1 MRLAITCG
9 VGVGLL
15 VLLGLVRPAA
25 AEDVWSAP
33 FPGVEHLHRTG
44 GSQNINLL
52 KVDLCA
58 PGVSVRATGGDERG
72 RTVSSFGDLTGV
84 QAAVNGD
91 FFGSGFSTDGMSV
104 HGGVQ
109 WSGSDH
115 TYVAP
120 LAFGSHRAELRPH
133 EDQTGL
139 EPWMTEVVSGH
150 PTILWDGQ
158 QRDNNGDPL
167 CSNRHPRTAVG
178 LSADRRKLIVAVVDG
193 RATGRIG
200 MTCDELSALLREMGA
215 DDGMNLDGGGSTTMW
230 LRGPGV
236 VNFPSDG
243 SQRTV
248 GNHLG
253 IHASGSGEA
262 PFCPGRPPRGALD
275 GATCEAVNGWAQD
288 EDRPEEAI
296 DVHVYFNGGPGQEGA
311 VAVAAH
317 ADQERPDLCEAIG
330 SCAHGYA
337 VPVPYAL
344 RDGAEHPV
352 QVWAIDP
359 DGTGNP
365 PIGEPKTVSCQPP
378 TPPYGPATG
387 QLRHITNPESLA
399 AWGFSFLDVAPIAG
413 GEVDAYPIGE
423 PMPAAPDLVRAAGST
438 DVFVLDGALRRPAPA
453 EVLAAWKLDPAAARE
468 AAPGELDAIPIGARL
483 PEPFALRG
491 SGPEVYAL
499 DVADP
504 TDPAAGEPDDQDG
517 PNGGIDGACGCGATG
532 GGGPAWLLALG
543 ALLISFTRARRDRT
557 RTTARR

>member
-1 MRLAITCG
+1 MASSG
-9 VGVGLL
+9 E
-15 VLLGLVRPAA
+15 AA
-25 AEDVWSAP
+25 ADDQLSNP
-33 FPGVEHLHRTG
+33 FPGVEHLHRTTG
-44 GSQNINLL
+44 DQNINVL

-84 QAAVNGD
+84 DAAVNGD
-91 FFGSGFSTDGMSV
+91 FFGSGFSTDGLAV
-104 HGGVQ
+104 HGGAQ

-115 TYVAP
+115 GYVAP
-120 LAFGSHRAELRPH
+120 LAFGAHRAELRPH
-133 EDQTGL
+133 EDQTGI

-158 QRDNNGDPL
+158 QRDNNGDSL
-167 CSNRHPRTAVG
+167 CSDRHPRTAVG
-178 LSADRRKLIVAVVDG
+178 LSADRRLLIVAVVDG

-236 VNFPSDG
+236 LNFPSDG

-253 IHASGSGEA
+253 IRAAGTGDA

-288 EDRPEEAI
+288 EDRPDEAI
-296 DVHVYFNGGPGQEGA
+296 DVHVYFDGGPGQDGA

-317 ADQERPDLCEAIG
+317 ADQERPDLCDAIG
-330 SCAHGYA
+330 SCAHGYS

-352 QVWAIDP
+352 QAWAIDP

-365 PIGEPKTVSCQPP
+365 PIGEPKTVSCAPP
-378 TPPYGPATG
+378 APPFGPSSG
-387 QLRHITNPESLA
+387 QLRHITSADSLG
-399 AWGFSFLDVAPIAG
+399 AWGFSFLDVAPLADG
-413 GEVDAYPIGE
+413 DVEAYTIGE

-438 DVFVLDGALRRPAPA
+438 DVFLLDGALRRPARA
-453 EVLAAWKLDPAAARE
+453 EVLAAWHLDPAAARE
-468 AAPGELDAIPIGARL
+468 AAPGELDDIPIGAAL

-491 SGPEVYAL
+491 SGPEVYAV

-504 TDPAAGEPDDQDG
+504 TDPDAGDPDG
-517 PNGGIDGACGCGATG
+517 PGSGIAGACGCGATG
-532 GGGPAWLLALG
+532 GSGGWLVAL
-543 ALLISFTRARRDRT
+543 ALLISFSRARRDRT